1 MNIIL
6 EYIKMNFEEQIKEW
20 VYIDNQLKILN
31 DKIKSLREQKSK
43 LNENIINYANK
54 NNMFNSNIQISDG
67 KLKFTNTKLQTPLT
81 FKYLEK
87 CLGDVIRN
95 ENQVKQIMDY
105 VKAKRE
111 IKSISEIKRFSN
123 N

>member
-1 MNIIL
+1 
-6 EYIKMNFEEQIKEW
+6 MNFEQQIKEW
-20 VYIDNQLKILN
+20 VSIDNQLKILN
-31 DKIKSLREQKSK
+31 DKVKYLREQKTN

-54 NNMFNSNIQISDG
+54 NNMLNSNIQISDG
-67 KLKFTNTKLQTPLT
+67 KLKFTNTKVPTPLS

-87 CLGDVIRN
+87 CLGEVIRN

-105 VKAKRE
+105 VKSKRE

>member
-1 MNIIL
+1 
-6 EYIKMNFEEQIKEW
+6 MNFEEQIKEW